1 MDMDEFDFENR
12 IASAD
17 YNPSEDADNENSLRP
32 TSMDEYIGQE
42 KAKEVLSIYIAA
54 AKKRGDCL
62 DHVLLYGPP
71 GLGKTTLSAIIANEM
86 GVNFRVTS
94 GPAIEKQGDLAALLS
109 NLAEGDVL
117 FIDEI
122 HRLSRQVEEILY
134 PAMEDFSL
142 DIIIG
147 KGPAARSIRL
157 PLPHFTLIGATTRAG
172 QLTTP
177 LRDRFGVLLRLEL
190 YTPEELATIVRRS
203 AGILGVKIDD
213 DGALEIASR
222 SRGTP
227 RIANRLLKRV
237 RDFAE
242 VRGDGEITLAIA
254 QQALSMLEIDELGLD
269 NTDRRMLRTIIDFYD
284 GGPVGLETL
293 AATVGEEAVTL
304 EDVYEPY
311 LMQIG
316 FLSRT
321 PRGRCATRLAYEH
334 LGLPY
339 RPKPATQLELGEET

>member
-12 IASAD
+12 IMS
-17 YNPSEDADNENSLRP
+17 SEYSGEDTEVETSLRP
-32 TSMDEYIGQE
+32 KTLEEYTGQE
-42 KAKEVLSIYIAA
+42 KAKEVLKIYIEA
-54 AKKRGDCL
+54 AKKRGDTL

-71 GLGKTTLSAIIANEM
+71 GLGKTTLSSIIANEL
-86 GVNFRVTS
+86 GVNIRVTS

-109 NLAEGDVL
+109 NLGEGDVL

-134 PAMEDFSL
+134 PALEDFSL

-157 PLPHFTLIGATTRAG
+157 PLSRFTLIGATTRAG

-190 YTPEELATIVRRS
+190 YSPEELCTIVKRS
-203 AGILGVKIDD
+203 AGILNIPTDD
-213 DGALEIASR
+213 EGALEIASR

-237 RDFAE
+237 RDFAQ
-242 VRGDGEITLAIA
+242 VRGDGIITLELARE
-254 QQALSMLEIDELGLD
+254 ALAVLEIDELGLD
-269 NTDRRMLRTIIDFYD
+269 NTDRKMLETIINFYD

-293 AATVGEEAVTL
+293 AATVGEEAITL

-321 PRGRCATRLAYEH
+321 PRGRCVTRSAYEH
-334 LGLPY
+334 LGIPY
-339 RPKPATQLELGEET
+339 KRKDPPDGISQITIE